1 MSVKRTSSIVIF
13 VAVAF
18 LAGAFFVTA
27 GANVFNLGEETSQN
41 SRAST
46 TRLAKAPADFQTAF
60 TKVAR
65 TVNPTVVQIQAAKAP
80 QQRRG
85 VPAPFRRFFGNP
97 RGGDD
102 GQRPLRQGVGSGAV
116 VRSNGYIVTN
126 NHVVEEAEKL
136 TVVMYDGTQ
145 YDANVVGSDPQSD
158 LAVLKVDAEDLPTI
172 SYADSETVEVGD
184 WVMAFGSPLSVDLE
198 NTVTAGIISAKG
210 RVSQTTSKINQIAE
224 LLQTDAA
231 VNPGNSGGPLVNLQG
246 EMVGINS
253 AIASRTG
260 GYQGISFAIPSN
272 LVQNIARQLIKKG
285 TVARGYLGVR
295 FQDISP
301 ALASDLDVPR
311 GAAQIAN
318 VVSGSAAD
326 EAGLQQGAIITGV
339 NGDQLSNFNELR
351 TAVGSKQPG
360 DEVQLTV
367 VDSQSGE
374 ERTVTVTLGNRPD
387 EVAAAGGA
395 PSPSQGGPSGD
406 SSGKE
411 QLNDLGLSLRSVTPR
426 FLKQQRLPPRK
437 EFQGA
442 VITNVEPR
450 SYAYQEAELRQGLI
464 ITHVGG
470 QRVRNVE
477 EFVEQYRQV
486 EAGSSFRLRVLQARA
501 SRGGEVQSASSL
513 TALRKPS

>member
-1 MSVKRTSSIVIF
+1 
-13 VAVAF
+13 
-18 LAGAFFVTA
+18 
-27 GANVFNLGEETSQN
+27 
-41 SRAST
+41 
-46 TRLAKAPADFQTAF
+46 
-60 TKVAR
+60 
-65 TVNPTVVQIQAAKAP
+65 
-80 QQRRG
+80 
-85 VPAPFRRFFGNP
+85 
-97 RGGDD
+97 
-102 GQRPLRQGVGSGAV
+102 
-116 VRSNGYIVTN
+116 
-126 NHVVEEAEKL
+126 
-136 TVVMYDGTQ
+136 
-145 YDANVVGSDPQSD
+145 
-158 LAVLKVDAEDLPTI
+158 
-172 SYADSETVEVGD
+172 
-184 WVMAFGSPLSVDLE
+184 
-198 NTVTAGIISAKG
+198 
-210 RVSQTTSKINQIAE
+210 
-224 LLQTDAA
+224 
-231 VNPGNSGGPLVNLQG
+231 
-246 EMVGINS
+246 MVGINS

-285 TVARGYLGVR
+285 AVARGYLGVR

-318 VVSGSAAD
+318 VVPGSAAD

-339 NGDQLSNFNELR
+339 NGDQLSNFNELK

-374 ERTVTVTLGNRPD
+374 ERTVTVTLGDRPD

-395 PSPSQGGPSGD
+395 PSSGQGGPSGD

-464 ITHVGG
+464 ITH
-470 QRVRNVE
+470 
-477 EFVEQYRQV
+477 
-486 EAGSSFRLRVLQARA
+486 LRVLQARA